1 MNQREKIDSVAT
13 AVDLPPKPEEPV
25 PGECCGRG
33 CVNCVWVY
41 YELALERWKQ
51 RCAEIKLGEAG
62 SGE

>member
-1 MNQREKIDSVAT
+1 VNHPDKIDPIAAAT
-13 AVDLPPKPEEPV
+13 ELPPKPEEPV

-51 RCAEIKLGEAG
+51 RCAEIAAENDG
-62 SGE
+62 SAA